1 MWNAESGVGP
11 FIMRY
16 NVVNFTGG
24 YCKNH
29 LRELMPFLSEYLF
42 AVKPYRKKQNAPAC
56 GGGS

>member
-1 MWNAESGVGP
+1 
-11 FIMRY
+11 MRY